1 MSTNTDLRVVKTKR
15 ALISTMLL
23 MLRDIPFGKITVNE
37 ICLKALVSRSA
48 FYAHFQDKYD
58 LLTQS
63 LDAIAQQLFSVSA
76 HRGARAQIL
85 SILQDIQRDDRL
97 FKNLLMADYDAELME
112 LLRKGF
118 LEKIFQH
125 QEEDNGELA
134 FPHPHEISV
143 TCCAAGFT
151 SAIILWIRGSMQY
164 TVDEMFG
171 CIWALMPKA
180 QSQAG

>member
-1 MSTNTDLRVVKTKR
+1 MSTSTDLRVVKTRR
-15 ALISTMLL
+15 ALISTMVL
-23 MLRDIPFGKITVNE
+23 MLREVPFGKITVND

-63 LDAIAQQLFSVSA
+63 LDAISQQLFAVSA
-76 HRGARAQIL
+76 HQGVEAQIRA
-85 SILQDIQRDDRL
+85 ILHSIQRDDRL

-118 LEKIFQH
+118 LARFFQH
-125 QEEDNGELA
+125 QEEADSELA
-134 FPHPHEISV
+134 FPHPQEISV

-151 SAIILWIRGSMQY
+151 SAIILWIRGNMQY
-164 TVDEMFG
+164 TADEMFA
-171 CIWALMPKA
+171 CIWALMPKNGR
-180 QSQAG
+180 S